1 MVRSLAAPACMS
13 GKTLTLSFP
22 LFMHMLS
29 MSAGGGVG
37 YIVLLKLLVEHQSTV
52 KYNSEVSW

>member
-1 MVRSLAAPACMS
+1 
-13 GKTLTLSFP
+13 
-22 LFMHMLS
+22 MHMLS
-29 MSAGGGVG
+29 MSAGGVVG